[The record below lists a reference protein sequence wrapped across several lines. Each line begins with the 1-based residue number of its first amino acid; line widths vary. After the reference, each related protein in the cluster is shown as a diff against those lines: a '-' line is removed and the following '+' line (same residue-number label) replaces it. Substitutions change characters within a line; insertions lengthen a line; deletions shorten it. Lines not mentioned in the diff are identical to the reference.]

1 MISIEECKKILLD
14 NGESFTDDE
23 VKLIREHLDDIT
35 IIPVPKNLS
44 KVKMVRVKD
53 AILVDDYPEN
63 LREWKEAGGLGV
75 RFDLDMD
82 GKGFPVI
89 NKLDELI
96 KMF

>member
-1 MISIEECKKILLD
+1 MFVIPIK
-14 NGESFTDDE
+14 
-23 VKLIREHLDDIT
+23 DIT

-44 KVKMVRVKD
+44 KSMMVKVKG

-63 LREWKEAGGLGV
+63 LREWASDGGIGV

-89 NKLDELI
+89 CHLDELI
-96 KMF
+96 EMF

>member
-1 MISIEECKKILLD
+1 MVFSPFIVSVNKAYELFVKFIEVYIA
-14 NGESFTDDE
+14 
-23 VKLIREHLDDIT
+23 IT

-44 KVKMVRVKD
+44 KSMMVNVSD

-63 LREWKEAGGLGV
+63 LREWKKAGGIGV

-96 KMF
+96 EMF